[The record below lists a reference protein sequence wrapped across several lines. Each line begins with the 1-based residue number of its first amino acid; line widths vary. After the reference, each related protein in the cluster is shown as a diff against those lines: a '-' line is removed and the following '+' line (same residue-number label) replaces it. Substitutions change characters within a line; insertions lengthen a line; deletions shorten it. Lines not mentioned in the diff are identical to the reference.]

1 MAVRD
6 ERRAVVV
13 LAVIAALGGLVR
25 VVRTTG
31 EPPGAALI
39 APHLAGEDV
48 VRQAQLSRRA
58 EALARPLMPG
68 ERVDVDRAGPE
79 ELERLPRVG
88 RELARRIVE
97 EREAGGPFGS
107 LDGLRRVPGIGPAML
122 RDLQRAAVFSGLP
135 RSPVEPV
142 AGGAAAEGRR
152 EETETC
158 LPDGRPLALNRAGAE
173 ELACLPGI
181 GPTLAGRIVADRTA
195 RGPYRRVED
204 LDRVRGV
211 GERLVARIRPLLTV
225 P

>member
-13 LAVIAALGGLVR
+13 LAVIAAIGGVVR

-48 VRQAQLSRRA
+48 IRQAQLSRRA

-97 EREAGGPFGS
+97 EREAGGPFGA
-107 LDGLRRVPGIGPAML
+107 LDGLRRVSGIGPAML
-122 RDLQRAAVFSGLP
+122 RALERTAAFSGEP
-135 RSPVEPV
+135 RPP
-142 AGGAAAEGRR
+142 AAPAVGTQTGEGRR
-152 EETETC
+152 EGVEAC
-158 LPDGRPLALNRAGAE
+158 PPGGRALELNRAGAA

-181 GPTLAGRIVADRTA
+181 GPALAGRIVADRAA

-211 GERLVARIRPLLTV
+211 GERLIARIRPLV
-225 P
+225 SAP